1 VVFGLSGKVFF
12 WELATLI
19 DVMLLGHWFE
29 MKSIMATSS
38 ALEEM
43 AKLKIQIRGGRVRTS
58 DHLSP
63 IRPRKKAATAC
74 LLSSSNI
81 TSLFYILPILEW
93 KWGLWLLGFLKPSL

>member
-1 VVFGLSGKVFF
+1 MVFGLSGKVFF

-43 AKLKIQIRGGRVRTS
+43 AKLKIQIRGEG
-58 DHLSP
+58 
-63 IRPRKKAATAC
+63 I
-74 LLSSSNI
+74 
-81 TSLFYILPILEW
+81 
-93 KWGLWLLGFLKPSL
+93 